1 MIIIYGHNYL
11 NIHKLR
17 AQEQKKDYYLL
28 WAIEYIN
35 SSYHSLIIQTCR
47 VDFVLKMSKRKSL
60 AITGIN
66 ASRAF
71 AQVND

>member
-35 SSYHSLIIQTCR
+35 SSYNSLIIQTCR

>member
-1 MIIIYGHNYL
+1 MITITYIYTQT
-11 NIHKLR
+11 R
-17 AQEQKKDYYLL
+17 AQEQKDYHLL

-35 SSYHSLIIQTCR
+35 SSYNSLIIQTCR
-47 VDFVLKMSKRKSL
+47 VDFVLKMKKRKSL
-60 AITGIN
+60 ALIGTN